1 MNPAPTQP
9 QPSSFLCIVTW
20 LHCQSAFVGLIQV
33 LGFLIREAGPVLLET
48 ILISIRDQTQMEPF
62 SLTHHLNVR
71 EMVSRAFRVPFAAS
85 AAEHKNPDWFLKTLA
100 SISSSTSLALNSSF
114 SRDTNGRTSPF
125 LLSSPPLF
133 HLVASQKRISQ

>member
-20 LHCQSAFVGLIQV
+20 LHCQSAFVGLNQV

-85 AAEHKNPDWFLKTLA
+85 AAEH
-100 SISSSTSLALNSSF
+100 
-114 SRDTNGRTSPF
+114 
-125 LLSSPPLF
+125 
-133 HLVASQKRISQ
+133 